1 MQSRNHRTAS
11 RHRSKSPFGC
21 HSTAACNSF
30 HSISSRADGI
40 CRRSV
45 MVGSIVVS
53 CSKWSCSVCSP
64 DNSCRARASRS
75 CRSKIVCN
83 ASASDWMVRRNS
95 GESVSA
101 EYHES
106 ISAGM
111 AFSIACVSTKAVFRS
126 RLPSRAVRNPSPCFS
141 SFSTTFS
148 MAELLFET
156 TSTVFS
162 CTTRLATMLRIVCVL
177 PVPGGPWMMLI

>member
-1 MQSRNHRTAS
+1 MSRNHRTAS

-111 AFSIACVSTKAVFRS
+111 AFSIACVSTKAVLQRRPFR
-126 RLPSRAVRNPSPCFS
+126 RELYTQEC
-141 SFSTTFS
+141 
-148 MAELLFET
+148 ELLGRQYICRLHQQYFL
-156 TSTVFS
+156 
-162 CTTRLATMLRIVCVL
+162 CTKKDE
-177 PVPGGPWMMLI
+177 